1 MTISPSFANRVRR
14 TNLIYIDV
22 LVSTRIRELRRHE
35 VTLAVMDGALRHV
48 GMVAATVP
56 DLWRVEVDT
65 ASRRVDVVF
74 LGYRKEPAYSVASVD
89 DLPDPIRRKVSALCM
104 VDPIDS
110 SYVSGVGLRI
120 SDSVFWVEDG
130 DG

>member
-1 MTISPSFANRVRR
+1 MTISPSFSNRVRR
-14 TNLIYIDV
+14 TNVMYIDM
-22 LVSTRIRELRRHE
+22 LVRVGARERGGHE
-35 VTLAVMDGALRHV
+35 TTLEELHDALRHV

-56 DLWRVEVDT
+56 DLWRVEVG
-65 ASRRVDVVF
+65 AAARRVDVVF
-74 LGYRKEPAYSVASVD
+74 LGYRKEPAYSVESVD
-89 DLPDPIRRKVSALCM
+89 DLPDFIRRKVSALCM

>member
-1 MTISPSFANRVRR
+1 MTIAPSFSNRVRR
-14 TNLIYIDV
+14 NNVMYIDM
-22 LVSTRIRELRRHE
+22 LVRVGAPERGGHE
-35 VTLAVMDGALRHV
+35 VTLENLHDALRHV

-65 ASRRVDVVF
+65 AARRVDVVF

-110 SYVSGVGLRI
+110 SYVSGVGLRV
-120 SDSVFWVEDG
+120 SDSVFWVEDE

>member
-1 MTISPSFANRVRR
+1 MTISPSFSNRVRR
-14 TNLIYIDV
+14 TNVIYIDM
-22 LVSTRIRELRRHE
+22 LVRVGALERGGHE
-35 VTLAVMDGALRHV
+35 VTLENLHDALRHV

-65 ASRRVDVVF
+65 VSRHVDVVF
-74 LGYRKEPAYSVASVD
+74 LGYRKEPSYSVGSVD